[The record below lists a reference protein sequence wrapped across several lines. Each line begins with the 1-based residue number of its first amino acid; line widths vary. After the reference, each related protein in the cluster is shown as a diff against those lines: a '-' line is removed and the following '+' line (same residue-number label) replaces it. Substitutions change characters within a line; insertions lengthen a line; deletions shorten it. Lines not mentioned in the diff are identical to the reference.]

1 MSHSYYQQF
10 VKQIAEKDGKIINDK
25 HFHYII
31 ESFAK
36 YSIEFKQNT
45 YNISRIYINICLGE
59 NIMILIFP
67 ASNILITCS
76 YNTAKCMSFI
86 DAILEKHEFSYD
98 TKIIEFQ
105 YFDVFLRRVL
115 NSPKIIIVS
124 VPLNAIIIGVK
135 CHEDFVEETD
145 PRYSPVTPQQQNY
158 NNIYYDENKNIHFHK
173 LLYFKG

>member
-1 MSHSYYQQF
+1 
-10 VKQIAEKDGKIINDK
+10 
-25 HFHYII
+25 
-31 ESFAK
+31 
-36 YSIEFKQNT
+36 
-45 YNISRIYINICLGE
+45 
-59 NIMILIFP
+59 
-67 ASNILITCS
+67 
-76 YNTAKCMSFI
+76 MSFI

-158 NNIYYDENKNIHFHK
+158 NNIYYDENKNIHLHK

>member
-59 NIMILIFP
+59 NIMILIFHMIYVLVRIIQ
-67 ASNILITCS
+67 NQR
-76 YNTAKCMSFI
+76 N
-86 DAILEKHEFSYD
+86 
-98 TKIIEFQ
+98 TKIKTG
-105 YFDVFLRRVL
+105 DPLFLF
-115 NSPKIIIVS
+115 S
-124 VPLNAIIIGVK
+124 
-135 CHEDFVEETD
+135 
-145 PRYSPVTPQQQNY
+145 
-158 NNIYYDENKNIHFHK
+158 
-173 LLYFKG
+173 

>member
-59 NIMILIFP
+59 NMMILIFP

-158 NNIYYDENKNIHFHK
+158 NNIYYDENKNIHLHK